1 MIYTVTLNPS
11 IDHTLTVEHF
21 QVGRT
26 FKATHSECLPAGK
39 GINVARV
46 AATLGDPVAALG
58 LVGRDSMPAFAVALD
73 EAGIENRLTP
83 IPGAARISVTILDPL
98 GRTETHLREPGPQ
111 PPIEALGRVQEVLDQ
126 VSDRDWVV
134 FAGSL
139 PPGLPVGTYRDLI
152 RLCANRGAQT
162 MLDANG
168 PPLLAGVDAPPALLK
183 VNLFELRQVDARQA
197 VGTAEQ
203 EWEASLQDVLS
214 AARRVRA
221 QGVPMVVVSMG
232 ERGVTGLDLQ
242 GAAWSAST
250 QLDRPVV
257 DAVGSG
263 DALGAGCVV
272 ALARGMSFAEAL
284 RLGVACGAANTLVAG
299 AGRCRLCDIER
310 LVARAT
316 LTPLGDL
323 SGPTFT

>member
-11 IDHTLTVEHF
+11 IDHTLTVEQF
-21 QVGRT
+21 QAGGT
-26 FKATHSECLPAGK
+26 FKAAHSERLPAGK

-46 AATLGDPVAALG
+46 AATLGEPAAVLG
-58 LVGRDSMPAFAVALD
+58 LVGRDSMPAFVAALD
-73 EAGIENRLTP
+73 PAGIENRLTP

-111 PPIEALGRVQEVLDQ
+111 PPIEALGRVQDILGQ

-139 PPGLPVGTYRDLI
+139 PPGLPVDTYRDLI
-152 RLCANRGAQT
+152 RLCAGRGAQT
-162 MLDANG
+162 LLDANG

-183 VNLFELRQVDARQA
+183 VNLFELRQLDARQA

-203 EWEASLQDVLS
+203 EWEASLQDILS

-221 QGVPMVVVSMG
+221 RGASMVVVSMG
-232 ERGVTGLDLQ
+232 ERGVIGLDRW

-299 AGRCRLCDIER
+299 AGRCHLGDIER
-310 LVARAT
+310 LAARAT
-316 LTPLGDL
+316 VTPLGDR
-323 SGPTFT
+323 SGLAST